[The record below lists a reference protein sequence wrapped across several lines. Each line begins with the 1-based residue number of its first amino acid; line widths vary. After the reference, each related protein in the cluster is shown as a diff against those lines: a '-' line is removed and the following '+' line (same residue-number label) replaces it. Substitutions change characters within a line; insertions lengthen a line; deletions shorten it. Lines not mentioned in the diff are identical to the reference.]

1 MPDSNNR
8 DFLLDTIQR
17 SHAIT
22 RHVDFFMWLQE
33 DICRFLPHDM
43 LVAAW
48 GDFSAGRLSYDVASS
63 IPGVHTRKIIDDSE
77 FQPLINTLYSRWLD
91 YDQHWYELDNLDQ
104 ITDDQHIGALNSAM
118 TDCQQMKSVIVHG
131 IHDNRSNNDCL
142 YAFFAREPSTE
153 IDEEA
158 LPLLLPHI
166 DAVLR
171 RVSTAP
177 QTDPE
182 APLRSAMNISERED
196 EILHWVGMGKT
207 NAEIG
212 MILEISHNTVK
223 NHLKK
228 IFEKLSVTSRAQA
241 IAKYQQPDQQDIL
254 TERFNA

>member
-8 DFLLDTIQR
+8 ELLLDTIQR
-17 SHAIT
+17 SQAIT
-22 RHVDFFMWLQE
+22 RHIEFFMWLQQ
-33 DICRFLPHDM
+33 DIRRFLPHDM

-48 GDFSAGRLSYDVASS
+48 GDFSVGRLSYDVASS
-63 IPGVHTRKIIDDSE
+63 IPGVHTQKVIDDGDV
-77 FQPLINTLYSRWLD
+77 QPLINNLYFRWLD
-91 YDQHWYELDNLDQ
+91 YDQQWYELDNLDE
-104 ITDDQHIGALNSAM
+104 IADDQNIGSFISPM
-118 TDCQQMKSVIVHG
+118 TDCRQMKSVIVHG

-142 YAFFAREPSTE
+142 YAFFAREPATD

-166 DAVLR
+166 DAALR
-171 RVSTAP
+171 RISDLP
-177 QTDPE
+177 QADPE
-182 APLRSAMNISERED
+182 PCRRSAMNISEREE

-212 MILEISHNTVK
+212 MILDISHNTVK

-241 IAKYQQPDQQDIL
+241 IAKYQQPDPQDVP
-254 TERFNA
+254 TERFHA